1 MKPTDAQLA
10 ELAKLLGDTAD
21 CEIDCA
27 ELLDRVAAYLEA
39 RTDRSALSPHLAQ
52 VAQHFKVC
60 PECREEFE
68 ALIRAEGLDPAT
80 ILGE

>member
-39 RTDRSALSPHLAQ
+39 LKGRRVLAAPLKQVMQHL
-52 VAQHFKVC
+52 KIC

-68 ALIRAEGLDPAT
+68 ALIRAEGMDPVQL
-80 ILGE
+80 LGE

>member
-10 ELAKLLGDTAD
+10 DLAKLLGDTAD

-39 RTDRSALSPHLAQ
+39 IKDRRVLASPLKQ
-52 VAQHFKVC
+52 VAQHLKIC

-68 ALIRAEGLDPAT
+68 ALIRAEGLDPAQL
-80 ILGE
+80 LGD